1 MGRETFSMI
10 AGKSQVGQIGEELA
24 VKHLKKQG
32 FHILE
37 RNFRRPWGELDI
49 VGRKGDMLVFF
60 EVKTVVKQSDDQI
73 LPEDELTFHKVQKL
87 QRAILMYFKEN
98 RIDLNQEWR
107 ADLVAVELNP
117 DLSLRDLRR
126 TENILFEF

>member
-1 MGRETFSMI
+1 MNT
-10 AGKSQVGQIGEELA
+10 KKDQVGKIGEEET
-24 VKHLKKQG
+24 VKYLKRLG
-32 FHILE
+32 YRILE

-60 EVKTVVKQSDDQI
+60 EVKTVVKRSDDQI
-73 LPEDELTFHKVQKL
+73 LPEDEFTFHKAKKL

-117 DLSLRDLRR
+117 DLSLSDLRHI
-126 TENILFEF
+126 ENILFES